1 VIFNSVT
8 EMLSLFVVTS
18 QSNTTTAF
26 ASDLTTLA
34 VFFALFVIE
43 KDGVLT
49 VNLETLTDP
58 AT

>member
-1 VIFNSVT
+1 
-8 EMLSLFVVTS
+8 MLSLFVVTS